1 VNLGAII
8 EVAIGLI
15 FVWITLSLTTIQIQ
29 EWVTAKLDKRA
40 KDMEKAIHEM
50 LANPNLKAQFYDH
63 PVIRGLTAKKRKQP
77 SKTPA
82 WFYKNPLV
90 RGFTKEKRRLPSYIP
105 SQQFSL
111 ALFDIAMTAG
121 TQSSLIQQ
129 GLLKIRDD
137 LQNDR
142 KISPEQAVIE
152 ELNLLIELA
161 RSAATTEAGT
171 AFTKNSLAV
180 LKKRAEEFSLKYP
193 DLRPLIDTA
202 LDEAEK
208 RKADIDELLKHK
220 DAPRGEDSF
229 TSLRKGIAALSVIS
243 PEVNQTL
250 NALLL
255 NIEEYVSTGETNLA
269 KARKNVE
276 TWFND
281 SMDRVSG
288 VYKRYAQMMALII
301 GFLVALL
308 LNVDSVNLT
317 IYLWREP
324 SVRQALA
331 ENASNFE
338 LTQEQLE
345 SNPEQAMQDF
355 RKQFVGLNLPIGW
368 VIDESEG
375 TAFYDKDCQLF
386 PSIDQTF
393 GIPIFAS
400 NKCITPSQSNNQ
412 SNLVLKLIGI
422 FITAL
427 AARQGAPFWFDVLKR
442 FVNLR
447 STGANPDEKAGK

>member
-1 VNLGAII
+1 MNLGAII

-77 SKTPA
+77 SRTPS
-82 WFYKNPLV
+82 WFYKHPLV

-220 DAPRGEDSF
+220 DAPRGEDAF
-229 TSLRKGIAALSVIS
+229 TSLRRGIAALSVIS

-288 VYKRYAQMMALII
+288 VFKRYAQMMALII

-447 STGANPDEKAGK
+447 STGANPDEKTGK